1 MNPINRIEIDSLQQE
16 LDRLK
21 TSLKNIAYS
30 NSEYI
35 LNQYL
40 HRVFDIQEKIRVL
53 KLNNP
58 GSKR

>member
-1 MNPINRIEIDSLQQE
+1 MNPTNRIEIDSLQQE
-16 LDRLK
+16 LDKLK

-30 NSEYI
+30 NGEYI

-53 KLNNP
+53 KLSNP
-58 GSKR
+58 DRKR